1 MENEL
6 TPSSP
11 EENTATEPGS
21 SKVESVLPGEE
32 SSKATPFETGSGPGP
47 SPQPLNPLLLG
58 LTIALVFIGG
68 LALGFFGRPAL
79 IQDLPIEVVVT
90 VVPNENQ
97 AVASVAASAGQP
109 AEERANTA
117 PGQPTPTIMDFVLS
131 DARHF
136 QGNDQAE
143 VTVVEFSDFNCSFC
157 GKFFSETLDHLRAVY
172 VETGKVHFA
181 YKHFAILGPDSTRA
195 AEASECASEQDKFW
209 EFHDTVFANRVS
221 GRADL
226 SEESLIAQAANLGLE
241 MDAFSE
247 CLTSGKYTNQINQEA
262 LSIQSLGV
270 RGTPAFL
277 INGVFISGAQ
287 PYDVFQQVIDEQ
299 LASLEN

>member
-6 TPSSP
+6 NPPAP
-11 EENTATEPGS
+11 EENTATDPESG
-21 SKVESVLPGEE
+21 KVESVLPEEE
-32 SSKATPFETGSGPGP
+32 STKAIPFETGSVKEP
-47 SPQPLNPLLLG
+47 SPQSLNPLLLG
-58 LTIALVFIGG
+58 LTIALVFILG

-90 VVPNENQ
+90 VVPNEEQ
-97 AVASVAASAGQP
+97 AVAQAAAPAVQSAESANAP
-109 AEERANTA
+109 A
-117 PGQPTPTIMDFVLS
+117 GQPTPTIMDFVLS

-143 VTVVEFSDFNCSFC
+143 VSIVEFSDFNCGFC
-157 GKFFSETLDHLRAVY
+157 GKFYSETLEQIRADY
-172 VETGKVHFA
+172 IETGKVHFA

-195 AEASECASEQDKFW
+195 AEASECAAEQDKFW
-209 EFHDTVFANRVS
+209 EFHDTVFGNRVS
-221 GRADL
+221 GRGDL
-226 SEESLIAQAANLGLE
+226 SEAGLIAQAANLGLE

-277 INGVFISGAQ
+277 INGVFVSGAQ